1 MLYFNLSRVHQ
12 MKINAKKKLRDFYF
26 NISIFLMFSR
36 ELLSWVK
43 LVRLETNKLINKKT
57 IRKKTTNNTRF
68 NLLIK

>member
-12 MKINAKKKLRDFYF
+12 MKINSKKKLRDFYF

-57 IRKKTTNNTRF
+57 IRKKITNNTRF

>member
-1 MLYFNLSRVHQ
+1 
-12 MKINAKKKLRDFYF
+12 
-26 NISIFLMFSR
+26 MFSR